1 MRNLAKAICLSDCFN
16 FPFRNFNHWIRWHQ
30 NFFKNS
36 NWNYFRIP
44 TGFLLEYP
52 VKKTDGL
59 SSFLPGAIK
68 FIYSEKATKVCEIC
82 TVDLSYV
89 VRVESTVEILQNF
102 VAFSEYMNFMRRY
115 LKHNTNF
122 YCSFLNQNN
131 GKWSKWSNI
140 CNDGKWSQE
149 MSPLLCTICFKW
161 WMSYNVV
168 S

>member
-89 VRVESTVEILQNF
+89 VTVKSTVEICKILWPSQNIWTLKIQKQTLPIF
-102 VAFSEYMNFMRRY
+102 LHIFIFSIRGLF
-115 LKHNTNF
+115 F
-122 YCSFLNQNN
+122 
-131 GKWSKWSNI
+131 
-140 CNDGKWSQE
+140 
-149 MSPLLCTICFKW
+149 
-161 WMSYNVV
+161 
-168 S
+168 